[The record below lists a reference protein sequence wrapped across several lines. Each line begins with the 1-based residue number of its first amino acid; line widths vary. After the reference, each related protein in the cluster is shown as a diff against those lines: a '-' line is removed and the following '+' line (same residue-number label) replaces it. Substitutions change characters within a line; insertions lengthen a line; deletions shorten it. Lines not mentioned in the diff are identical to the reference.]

1 MFISEVDQG
10 LERLLREGLPFPEH
24 VGDISFETPNDS
36 WAATLSRLTVNV
48 FLYQV
53 ERSSQPGRAP
63 VMRSVEAGP
72 AYQRRPQPMIELG
85 YLVSAWAGSPRD
97 EHQLLSSVVSL
108 LAGTA
113 TLPERVAP
121 EGLSSSVSLSL
132 GGQLGPRDV
141 WQGLGGKLRPSLMI
155 TATVAADTWDWEL
168 QAPAVERL
176 SVLSSPS
183 PIPPARG

>member
-10 LERLLREGLPFPEH
+10 LERLLREGLPFPEQ

-53 ERSSQPGRAP
+53 ERSNQPGRAP
-63 VMRSVEAGP
+63 VVRATDEGP
-72 AYQRRPQPMIELG
+72 GYRRRPQPMIELG
-85 YLVSAWAGSPRD
+85 YMVSAWAGSPRD

-108 LAGTA
+108 LAGTS
-113 TLPERVAP
+113 TFPEQIAP
-121 EGLSSSVSLSL
+121 TALNSTVSIVL
-132 GGQLGPRDV
+132 GGQLGPRDI
-141 WQGLGGKLRPSLMI
+141 WQGIGGKLRPALLI

-168 QAPAVERL
+168 QAPPVEQL

-183 PIPPARG
+183 PIPPPRG